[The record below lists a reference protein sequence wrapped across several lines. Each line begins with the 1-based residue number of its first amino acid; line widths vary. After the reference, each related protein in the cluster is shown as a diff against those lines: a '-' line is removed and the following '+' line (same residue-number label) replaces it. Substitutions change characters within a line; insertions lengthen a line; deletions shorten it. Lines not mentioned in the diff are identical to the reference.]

1 MRSISEGRTCGEGWA
16 AMIRNSHRR
25 AQVPGLGLAL
35 GAAIGVV
42 LGTLIGTLIG
52 GGAQAALG
60 VVIGAALGLLIGAA
74 VQVPWASHRGR

>member
-1 MRSISEGRTCGEGWA
+1 MRSIVRAHLRRGWA
-16 AMIRNSHRR
+16 AMIRNFHRR
-25 AQVPGLGLAL
+25 AQVPGLGLTL

-42 LGTLIGTLIG
+42 LGTLVG

-74 VQVPWASHRGR
+74 VQAPWASHCGR

>member
-16 AMIRNSHRR
+16 AMIRNAHRR

-42 LGTLIGTLIG
+42 LGTLIG

-74 VQVPWASHRGR
+74 VQAPWASHRGR

>member
-42 LGTLIGTLIG
+42 LGTLVG

-60 VVIGAALGLLIGAA
+60 VGIGAALGLLIGAA
-74 VQVPWASHRGR
+74 VQAPWASHRGR